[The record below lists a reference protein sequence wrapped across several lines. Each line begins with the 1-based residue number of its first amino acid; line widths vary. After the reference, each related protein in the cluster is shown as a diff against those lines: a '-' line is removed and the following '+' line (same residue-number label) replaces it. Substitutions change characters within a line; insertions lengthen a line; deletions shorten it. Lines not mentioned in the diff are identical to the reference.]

1 MMLGGRLRGAIIMI
15 AALAGSGAVR
25 AETPLFAADAPIALT
40 IKGPIKAVTGGGNQA
55 RPATLTVADET
66 LPIMLAPRGITR
78 RKRETCQFPPLRVT
92 FAGPPASG
100 SLFAGQKR
108 LKLVTHCRPAEGFQQ
123 YLLLEYAAYR
133 LYNALTPFS
142 FRVRLATIDY
152 RDEDGKPVTRR
163 QGFFIED
170 IDDVA
175 ARNGTARARTGDR
188 IPANALS
195 QRDAARFAMFA
206 YAISNLD
213 WSMSAGPAGE
223 GCCHNARLLNGA
235 SGYVPVPYDFDF
247 SGLVDAPYAVPPNSI
262 SVANVRTRVYRG
274 QCALNPAATAAA
286 AELVAKR
293 AELMS
298 TLAATPGL
306 AERSR
311 DRASKFLADSIDALA
326 TPDKPLKGCL

>member
-1 MMLGGRLRGAIIMI
+1 MGLRGAIVTI
-15 AALAGSGAVR
+15 AALATAGAAQ
-25 AETPLFAADAPIALT
+25 AETALFKDDAPITLT
-40 IKGPIKAVTGGGNQA
+40 IKGPIRAVTGGGEVA
-55 RPATLTVADET
+55 KPATLTVADET

-92 FAGPPASG
+92 FTGAPAAG

-123 YLLLEYAAYR
+123 YVLLEYAAYR
-133 LYNALTPFS
+133 LYNTLTPFS

-152 RDEDGKPVTRR
+152 QDEDGKLVTRR

-188 IPANALS
+188 IAANALS
-195 QRDAARFAMFA
+195 QRDAARFAMFS

-213 WSMSAGPAGE
+213 WSMSAGPKGE
-223 GCCHNARLLNGA
+223 GCCHNARLLKGSN
-235 SGYVPVPYDFDF
+235 GYVPVPYDFDF
-247 SGLVDAPYAVPPNSI
+247 SGLVDAPYAAPPGSI
-262 SVANVRTRVYRG
+262 SVANVRVRTYRG
-274 QCALNPAATAAA
+274 QCALNPVATGAAA
-286 AELVAKR
+286 DLVAKR
-293 AELMS
+293 AQLLAS
-298 TLAATPGL
+298 LAATPGL

-311 DRASKFLADSIDALA
+311 DKASKFLSDSLDVLT
-326 TPDKPLKGCL
+326 TPDKPLKNCL

>member
-1 MMLGGRLRGAIIMI
+1 MTLGGRLRGAIIAI
-15 AALAGSGAVR
+15 AAIAGGGAAQ
-25 AETPLFAADAPIALT
+25 AETPLFASDAPITLT
-40 IKGPIKAVTGGGNQA
+40 IKGPIRTVTGGGNVA
-55 RPATLTVADET
+55 KPATLTVADET

-92 FAGPPASG
+92 FTGAPTAK

-123 YLLLEYAAYR
+123 FLLLEYAAYR
-133 LYNALTPFS
+133 LYNTLTPFS

-152 RDEDGKPVTRR
+152 QDEDGKPVTRR

-175 ARNGTARARTGDR
+175 ARNRTTRARTGDR
-188 IPANALS
+188 IAQSALA
-195 QRDAARFAMFA
+195 QHDAGRFAMFS

-213 WSMSAGPAGE
+213 WSMSAGPPGE

-247 SGLVDAPYAVPPNSI
+247 SGLVDAPYAVPPDSI
-262 SVANVRTRVYRG
+262 KVANVRVRLYRG

-286 AELVAKR
+286 ADLVAKR
-293 AELMS
+293 AQLLA

-311 DRASKFLADSIDALA
+311 ERASKFLSDSLDALA
-326 TPDKPLKGCL
+326 TPEKPLKSCL